1 MSVST
6 LKFPWV
12 GVSRTD
18 FEDGSLLV
26 TSAGNAPVGGRE

>member
-6 LKFPWV
+6 LKFLWV
-12 GVSRTD
+12 GVSRVD

-26 TSAGNAPVGGRE
+26 TSAGNAPVGERG